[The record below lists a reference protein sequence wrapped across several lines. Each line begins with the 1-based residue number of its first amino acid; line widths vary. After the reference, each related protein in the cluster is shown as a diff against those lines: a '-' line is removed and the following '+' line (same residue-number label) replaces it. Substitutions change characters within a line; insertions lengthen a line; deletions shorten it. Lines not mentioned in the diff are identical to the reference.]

1 MKNIESKFAV
11 NDLDD
16 IRLALKKDARF
27 VGVLN
32 QIDTYFNVVHGKL
45 KIRQEG
51 KKSEIIRY
59 SRPNTKGARV
69 SEYQRVKLLGKNPRT
84 ISAVLKKVF
93 GVMVRVEK
101 KRELWIKGQTRI
113 HLDKV
118 KGLGSFVELETV
130 LSGISFSQGTKQHG
144 IILKMLNLDGEK
156 IGCSYSDLVRGK

>member
-1 MKNIESKFAV
+1 MMDLRNAQMKNIESKFAV
-11 NDLDD
+11 KGLDD

-32 QIDTYFNVVHGKL
+32 QVDTYFNVMHGRL

-59 SRPNTKGARV
+59 NRPDTKEVRI
-69 SEYQRVKLLGKNPRT
+69 SEYQHIRLPGKDVRL
-84 ISAVLKKVF
+84 ISGLLKKIF
-93 GVMVRVEK
+93 GMTVCVKK
-101 KRELWIKGQTRI
+101 KRELWIKDQTRI

-144 IILKMLNLDGEK
+144 IILKMLNP
-156 IGCSYSDLVRGK
+156 SSNQ